1 MSRILAH
8 AAKWASTTPRCAGE
22 AFNITNGDDFRWCN
36 VWPAFAAQF
45 GLELG
50 EPRHILLTEFMAAK
64 GPVWDTIVERHGPL
78 PYDYEEIAS

>member
-1 MSRILAH
+1 
-8 AAKWASTTPRCAGE
+8 
-22 AFNITNGDDFRWCN
+22 
-36 VWPAFAAQF
+36 VWPAFAAHF

-50 EPRHILLTEFMAAK
+50 EPRHILLTEFMADK